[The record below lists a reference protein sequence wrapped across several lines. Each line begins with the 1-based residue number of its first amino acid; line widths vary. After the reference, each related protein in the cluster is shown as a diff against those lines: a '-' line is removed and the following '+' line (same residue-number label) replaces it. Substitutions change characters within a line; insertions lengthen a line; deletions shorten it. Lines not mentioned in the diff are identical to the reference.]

1 MKDFKKINIT
11 INGEE
16 SNRSEIIYNN
26 IISNLNLTK
35 EDQVKYLKNRAS
47 LLELELKNKRLTTLL
62 CLISLIGIG
71 FGVFL
76 ISSDLYYLGTLFILI
91 TFFGVV
97 VRFNLMYKNIINSTK
112 SKEFE
117 KVEVLKQLLEEKLK

>member
-35 EDQVKYLKNRAS
+35 DDQVKYLKNRAS
-47 LLELELKNKRLTTLL
+47 LLELELKNKRLTTFL

-71 FGVFL
+71 FGIFL
-76 ISSDLYYLGTLFILI
+76 ISSDLYFLGTLFILI
-91 TFFGVV
+91 TFIGVV
-97 VRFNLMYKNIINSTK
+97 IRFNLMYKNIIESTK

-117 KVEVLKQLLEEKLK
+117 KVELLKQILEEKLK